1 VRKFTN
7 RFRGNVLSCME
18 RAKAKLSR
26 RPYEGWQ
33 CDVPSGSPARAGR
46 VRGLLGTIGS
56 MSDLIT
62 KLLPILHVADPDA
75 ERRFYHKLG
84 LRTTYEGPEYPGFI
98 AVGNDSVEF
107 GLSRRPA
114 ADPSSSQL
122 TWQLGV
128 SDIGAAITACEQA
141 GLSFEV
147 IVERPR
153 EDWSYRIVKVGSPSG
168 MEVLLEEQ
176 TRRE

>member
-1 VRKFTN
+1 
-7 RFRGNVLSCME
+7 
-18 RAKAKLSR
+18 
-26 RPYEGWQ
+26 
-33 CDVPSGSPARAGR
+33 
-46 VRGLLGTIGS
+46 

-75 ERRFYHKLG
+75 ERRFYRKLG
-84 LRTTYEGPEYPGFI
+84 LRTTCEGPGYPDFI

-107 GLSRRPA
+107 GLSRRPGTGS
-114 ADPSSSQL
+114 SSSQL

-128 SDIGAAITACEQA
+128 SDLDAVITACEQA
-141 GLSFEV
+141 GLAVEV

-153 EDWSYRIVKVGSPSG
+153 EDWSYRIVKVESPNG

-176 TRRE
+176 TPRE

>member
-1 VRKFTN
+1 
-7 RFRGNVLSCME
+7 
-18 RAKAKLSR
+18 
-26 RPYEGWQ
+26 
-33 CDVPSGSPARAGR
+33 
-46 VRGLLGTIGS
+46 

-62 KLLPILHVADPDA
+62 KLVPILHVEDPDA
-75 ERRFYHKLG
+75 ERRFYEQLG

-107 GLSRRPA
+107 GLSRRAGANA
-114 ADPSSSQL
+114 ATSAV

-128 SDIGAAITACEQA
+128 DDVDAAISACEH
-141 GLSFEV
+141 GGFRFMV

-153 EDWSYRIVKVGSPSG
+153 EDWTYRVIKVRSPNG

-176 TRRE
+176 ARPE

>member
-1 VRKFTN
+1 MPRTVP
-7 RFRGNVLSCME
+7 GQSCCDASSCCLQLTCAG
-18 RAKAKLSR
+18 RA
-26 RPYEGWQ
+26 
-33 CDVPSGSPARAGR
+33 PAR
-46 VRGLLGTIGS
+46 LLGTIGS

-62 KLLPILHVADPDA
+62 KLLPILHVPDPNA

-84 LRTTYEGPEYPGFI
+84 LHTTYEGPESPGFI
-98 AVGNDSVEF
+98 AVGNGSVEF
-107 GLSRRPA
+107 GLSSRPG

-128 SDIGAAITACEQA
+128 SDIDAAITACEQA
-141 GLSFEV
+141 GLAFEV

-153 EDWSYRIVKVGSPSG
+153 EDWSYRILKVGSPNG

-176 TRRE
+176 APRE

>member
-1 VRKFTN
+1 
-7 RFRGNVLSCME
+7 
-18 RAKAKLSR
+18 
-26 RPYEGWQ
+26 
-33 CDVPSGSPARAGR
+33 
-46 VRGLLGTIGS
+46 

-75 ERRFYHKLG
+75 ERRFYHDLG

-107 GLSRRPA
+107 GLSRRP
-114 ADPSSSQL
+114 DGGPWSSQM

-128 SDIGAAITACEQA
+128 SDIDAAITACEQA
-141 GLSFEV
+141 GFAFEV

-153 EDWSYRIVKVGSPSG
+153 EDWSYRIVKVGSPNG

-176 TRRE
+176 APRQ